1 MKCGSYFIFLNDTDG
16 FYRLCIALRA
26 NVFLSRYSNNQFI
39 IGYSLWLLFK
49 NATLNRF
56 LSLHYL
62 FPFVLVAL
70 AIIHLIALHEDGS
83 NNPIGVKSESDKGSF
98 HYYYVLKDLYGG
110 ALLGIILGG

>member
-1 MKCGSYFIFLNDTDG
+1 MS
-16 FYRLCIALRA
+16 
-26 NVFLSRYSNNQFI
+26 
-39 IGYSLWLLFK
+39 

-110 ALLGIILGG
+110 ALLGIILGAIVLFYPYVLGDVENFKPANSLVTPAHIKPE

>member
-1 MKCGSYFIFLNDTDG
+1 MS
-16 FYRLCIALRA
+16 
-26 NVFLSRYSNNQFI
+26 
-39 IGYSLWLLFK
+39 

-83 NNPIGVKSESDKGSF
+83 NNPIGVKSMCWGM
-98 HYYYVLKDLYGG
+98 LKTLSQP
-110 ALLGIILGG
+110 IL

>member
-1 MKCGSYFIFLNDTDG
+1 MS
-16 FYRLCIALRA
+16 
-26 NVFLSRYSNNQFI
+26 
-39 IGYSLWLLFK
+39 